1 MELGRIL
8 ISIPVEVLVILDRMA
23 KSEYM
28 SRSAF
33 LRKLIMDYHKNNHF
47 ANIGIGNNDGE

>member
-1 MELGRIL
+1 MELGKIL